1 MPPQPLRSVRRRATA
16 LVDHDAL
23 LRHPQ
28 LAARI
33 ASAIALWA
41 RIDAELGAILA
52 FMLKGDVRP
61 SIAMYAALTSS
72 QAQMA
77 ALEAAARASLAADDR
92 KLFGA
97 VLVLVKRAGAKR
109 NKIAHWLWGE
119 SPEIKDALILFD
131 PDSVLDHHTRVKAFV
146 DKLSDMAL
154 IDLMDFTTPAPQ
166 MDTSNAFVYR
176 DREFVEIITE
186 FLNTLHITARF
197 SAMLIDRQNGPITD
211 SLRSQLLAMPQIQE
225 ELKRIP

>member
-16 LVDHDAL
+16 SIDHDAL

-28 LAARI
+28 LSARI
-33 ASAIALWA
+33 GRAIALWA

-52 FMLKGDVRP
+52 FMIKGDARS

-77 ALEAAARASLAADDR
+77 ALEAAARASLTADDL

-109 NKIAHWLWGE
+109 NEIAHWLWGE
-119 SPEIKDALILFD
+119 SLEIKDALVLFE
-131 PDSVLDHHTRVKAFV
+131 PNSVLEHHTRVREFV
-146 DKLSDMAL
+146 DKLSDM
-154 IDLMDFTTPAPQ
+154 DLMTLMDSTIPAPQ
-166 MDTSNAFVYR
+166 MDTLSAFVYR
-176 DREFVEIITE
+176 DTDFVEIISE
-186 FLNTLHITARF
+186 FLNT
-197 SAMLIDRQNGPITD
+197 
-211 SLRSQLLAMPQIQE
+211 
-225 ELKRIP
+225 